1 MEDKKKKMTDVEKIK
16 LEDAMRRLDE
26 VVAALD
32 GDAVELEQA
41 LRLYEEGVR
50 LVRLCKEQLSD
61 AERRISILKM
71 SAEGEIVEEDFDAE

>member
-1 MEDKKKKMTDVEKIK
+1 MEDKKKQATDAEKMK
-16 LEDAMRRLDE
+16 LEDAMHRLDE

-61 AERRISILKM
+61 AERRISILRM
-71 SAEGEIVEEDFDAE
+71 SAEGEIVEAAFDAE